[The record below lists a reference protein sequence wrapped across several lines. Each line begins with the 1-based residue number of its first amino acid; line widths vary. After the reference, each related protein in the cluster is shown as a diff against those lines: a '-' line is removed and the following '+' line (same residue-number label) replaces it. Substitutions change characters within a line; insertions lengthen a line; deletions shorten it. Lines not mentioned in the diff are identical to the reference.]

1 MKIICM
7 LGTDCSGK
15 NSLMHELAKLFNYE
29 PYMIPRSPICN
40 IVYDTIYGRTD
51 KVRKEN
57 NLKLVDKFLKLGACF
72 VYVKAKPEILVER
85 ALARNEKHVNDL
97 ETFKSH
103 MKVYKQIIDEC
114 KNKFKDFEG
123 KFIEIDNST
132 SLEKTAKKLMKKVN
146 SI

>member
-1 MKIICM
+1 MIIIFC
-7 LGTDCSGK
+7 GVDTSGK
-15 NSLMHELAKLFNYE
+15 DSLMHELAKLYNYE
-29 PYMIPRSPICN
+29 FFMCPRSPICN
-40 IVYDTIYGRTD
+40 IVYDIIYGRAD
-51 KVRKEN
+51 KVRKKN
-57 NLKLVDKFLKLGACF
+57 NFKLISKFLKLGACF
-72 VYVKAKPEILVER
+72 VYVKAKPEVLVER

-97 ETFKSH
+97 ETFKAH

-132 SLEKTAKKLMKKVN
+132 SLEKTAQKLMKKVN